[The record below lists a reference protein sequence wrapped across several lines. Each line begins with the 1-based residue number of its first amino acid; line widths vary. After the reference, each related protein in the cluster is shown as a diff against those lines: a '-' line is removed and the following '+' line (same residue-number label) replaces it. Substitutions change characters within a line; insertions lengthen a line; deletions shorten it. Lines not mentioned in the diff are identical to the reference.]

1 MILKHYIGK
10 IKKLIDIE
18 LVGKCK
24 KKISQIVKKVS
35 KICICLLIQ
44 AKW

>member
-24 KKISQIVKKVS
+24 KKKISQIVKKVS
-35 KICICLLIQ
+35 QICICLLVQ
-44 AKW
+44 AK